1 MVLGVKNL
9 PANAGDLGD
18 SSSILGQGTALGGGN
33 GTPLQYSCWGIPW
46 TEEIGGL
53 QSMGSQ
59 RIGHNRLSILTDF
72 GRREKEGRDE
82 SGKESRSGR
91 KDEGGDDTERTPR
104 QDVSR
109 NYTTCHFH
117 SLRNQTVCG
126 QLYLSKA
133 GRGRGWLCVFV
144 ICGVRM
150 CVSVFVSV
158 CMLECVCVW
167 RYLNMYLCVHIPA
180 CLDKSVC
187 VDGFSVI

>member
-9 PANAGDLGD
+9 PANAGDSGD
-18 SSSILGQGTALGGGN
+18 SSSILGQGTAPWRRKWHPTPVFLPGESLGQRRLVGSS
-33 GTPLQYSCWGIPW
+33 PLWK
-46 TEEIGGL
+46 
-53 QSMGSQ
+53 
-59 RIGHNRLSILTDF
+59 GHDRLSILTDF
-72 GRREKEGRDE
+72 GRREKEGRDV

-91 KDEGGDDTERTPR
+91 KDEGGDDRERTPR

-133 GRGRGWLCVFV
+133 EGGDGCVYLLSVTCACVCLSLCLCV
-144 ICGVRM
+144 C
-150 CVSVFVSV
+150 
-158 CMLECVCVW
+158 
-167 RYLNMYLCVHIPA
+167 LNMYLCVHIPA

-187 VDGFSVI
+187 VWVCG